1 MSQKELISIDLNL
14 REVSQMIGGLAEA
27 GKNTTPLMRRI
38 AGTLASL
45 TAQNF
50 QDEGHPPWQPSI
62 AAQKR
67 SGQTL
72 SDRGRLRQSITEEY
86 DISHASVGMN
96 MEYAGIHQL
105 GGTVKHKPRE
115 AALYRRVDKHGN
127 LTAGFVKKNRANFV
141 QKARIGA
148 WTQVFVARPFL
159 PVDAQSRPQKG
170 LEENILRLATDFL
183 REAAN
188 GSR

>member
-14 REVSQMIGGLAEA
+14 REVSRMISGLAEA

-50 QDEGHPPWQPSI
+50 QDEGHPPWQPSV

-72 SDRGRLRQSITEEY
+72 SDRGHLRRSITEDY
-86 DISHASVGMN
+86 DIRYARVGTN
-96 MEYAGIHQL
+96 VEYAGIHQS
-105 GGTVKHKPRE
+105 GGTVKHKARE
-115 AALYRRVDKHGN
+115 VILHRKVDKHGN

-141 QKARIGA
+141 QKARTGA

-159 PVDAQSRPQKG
+159 PVDAQGRPQKG
-170 LEENILRLATDFL
+170 LAENILRLATDFL
-183 REAAN
+183 RDAAN
-188 GSR
+188 STR